1 MAVSAHVRDY
11 LAMAGPEILAPSRHV
26 PALRKYYDAL
36 FAAYG
41 PQHWWPGRSRFEIIV
56 GAILTQHTAWSNVEP
71 VIRKL
76 RHEKVLSPTRMRLVP
91 LPRLQK
97 LIRSSGFFRQKA
109 RNLKAFVSFLF
120 SEYSGSLNKMFRAP
134 TPRLREQLLAIRG
147 IGPETAD
154 SILLYAG
161 RHPVFVIDAYARR
174 LLERHQLAEPRH
186 SYEHLRTL
194 FECSVPRDVALYNEF
209 HALIVR
215 AGKDHCR
222 AKNPRCSEC
231 PLRAFLPVSA
241 FAHL

>member
-1 MAVSAHVRDY
+1 MRN
-11 LAMAGPEILAPSRHV
+11 
-26 PALRKYYDAL
+26 LR
-36 FAAYG
+36 
-41 PQHWWPGRSRFEIIV
+41 
-56 GAILTQHTAWSNVEP
+56 
-71 VIRKL
+71 RKKL
-76 RHEKVLSPTRMRLVP
+76 LSPTRIRLVA
-91 LPRLQK
+91 LPRLES

-109 RNLKAFVSFLF
+109 RNLKAFVNFLF
-120 SEYSGSLNKMFRAP
+120 AEYSGSLNKMFRAP
-134 TPRLREQLLAIRG
+134 TSRLREQLLAIRG
-147 IGPETAD
+147 VGPETAD

-161 RHPVFVIDAYARR
+161 KHPVFVIDAYARR

-194 FECSVPRDVALYNEF
+194 FESNLPRDVALYNEF

-231 PLRAFLPVSA
+231 PLRAFLPVTT